1 MSNRTTWPRGSFGCC
16 VLLFISIPKSIH
28 HVRLTHESCF
38 WQLEP
43 ICPFSC
49 FEKLSTLS
57 WRLSFAVNLIINLYF
72 VCTRFKEGSW
82 DRLSEGWSGMASCGM
97 MSLFS
102 YWRTTE
108 EGKWRWKH
116 SEWESP
122 RSFTSSSSRGQSH
135 YLRFSGQ
142 VKRADWK
149 ITYCT
154 FSYVMQF

>member
-1 MSNRTTWPRGSFGCC
+1 MSNRTTWPSSPFDCC
-16 VLLFISIPKSIH
+16 ILLFISIQKSI

-38 WQLEP
+38 RQLEL

-49 FEKLSTLS
+49 FEKLSTLT
-57 WRLSFAVNLIINLYF
+57 WRLSFAVNLIINLYI

-82 DRLSEGWSGMASCGM
+82 GRSSEGWSRMAPCGM

-116 SEWESP
+116 GEWESP
-122 RSFTSSSSRGQSH
+122 RSFTSLLFSWVATLSSLFWSSWAGWLENHLLS
-135 YLRFSGQ
+135 L
-142 VKRADWK
+142 
-149 ITYCT
+149 
-154 FSYVMQF
+154 